1 MGRGPSYINR
11 SRTEKKEK
19 VEKEQPGAIELIFEH
34 WVQVMEKRKSIVRLD
49 AKRRLSIGAAIHDYG
64 VDLCKQAIEGCR
76 RSPFH
81 MGQNKNGKIYNDIEL
96 ILRDAEKIER
106 FISFVP
112 GNEQAELTVV
122 EEPW

>member
-1 MGRGPSYINR
+1 MGRGPSWVNR

-19 VEKEQPGAIELIFEH
+19 VEKEQPGAIEAVFEY
-34 WVQVMEKRKSIVRLD
+34 WIETMNKRRSIVRLD
-49 AKRRLSIGAAIHDYG
+49 SKRRLSIGAAIHDYG
-64 VDLCKQAIEGCR
+64 LELCKQAIDGCK

-81 MGQNKNGKIYNDIEL
+81 MGQNKQGKVYNDIEL

-106 FISFVP
+106 FLSFVP
-112 GNEQAELTVV
+112 GNEEKPPTVV